1 MFQRPPFTNTPLH
14 PAPHHTPHPPG
25 FSTYTFGRRLIPQ
38 SGDRTMAAP
47 HVQAEPSVKL
57 EAGTK
62 QEPGLSSSD
71 IKTEPGFKTEPGYAD
86 DDELY
91 EDAGDLDV
99 SNGDR
104 AVWLVKLPQFLA
116 ERWRDVDEDEEI
128 VLGTVKVDR
137 NAPDQ
142 KNVCPVSPGGAWGDF
157 GACS

>member
-1 MFQRPPFTNTPLH
+1 
-14 PAPHHTPHPPG
+14 
-25 FSTYTFGRRLIPQ
+25 
-38 SGDRTMAAP
+38 MATP

-57 EAGTK
+57 EAAGIK
-62 QEPGLSSSD
+62 QEPPGLSSSEM
-71 IKTEPGFKTEPGYAD
+71 KVEPGFKAEPGYAD

-116 ERWRDVDEDEEI
+116 ERWKDIDEDEEI

-142 KNVCPVSPGGAWGDF
+142 KTVRMPTPSPAPQRGVLELVAD
-157 GACS
+157 